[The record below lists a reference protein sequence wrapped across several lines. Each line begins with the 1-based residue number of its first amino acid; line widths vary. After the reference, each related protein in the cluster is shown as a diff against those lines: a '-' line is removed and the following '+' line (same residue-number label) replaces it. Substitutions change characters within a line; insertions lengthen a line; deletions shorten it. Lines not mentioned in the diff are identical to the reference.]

1 VSKPFIIFPAIDL
14 KAGRVVRL
22 QQGRANA
29 ETVYGDD
36 PAAVARR
43 WESEGGRF
51 LHVVDLDGAF
61 DGVPRNWDSVK
72 LILGAV
78 KIPVELGGGLRT
90 REQIAG
96 ALALGVNR
104 VVIGTKACESPEF
117 VAALVSE
124 FGGRI
129 VVGIDA
135 RDGFVV
141 VKGWVEKS
149 QWPAIEFAQ
158 KIDGLGV
165 ANIIFT
171 DVSTDGMLAGPNY
184 AAVTAVCSAVKCNV
198 IASGG
203 VSQDGDVRQLL
214 ELAESHPNLAGV
226 IVGKALYDGRIDL
239 KHIVGCGGS

>member
-1 VSKPFIIFPAIDL
+1 MIIFPAIDL
-14 KAGRVVRL
+14 RGGKVVRL
-22 QQGRANA
+22 LQGRADA
-29 ETVYGDD
+29 QTTYGDN
-36 PAAVARR
+36 PGAVAQR
-43 WESEGGRF
+43 WEREGGQF

-61 DGVPRNWDSVK
+61 DGVPRNWESVK
-72 LILGAV
+72 LILAAIR
-78 KIPVELGGGLRT
+78 IPIELGGGLRT

-96 ALALGVNR
+96 VLAMGVNR
-104 VVIGTKACESPEF
+104 VVVGTKACESPEF
-117 VAALVSE
+117 VAALVKE
-124 FGGRI
+124 FGERI

-135 RDGFVV
+135 RDGFVA

-149 QWPAIEFAQ
+149 NWPAIEFAQ

-184 AAVTAVCSAVKCNV
+184 NAITAVCSAVKCNV

-203 VSQDGDVRQLL
+203 VSQAGDVHRLR
-214 ELAESHPNLAGV
+214 ELSKSHPNLAGV

-239 KHIVGCGGS
+239 KQVV